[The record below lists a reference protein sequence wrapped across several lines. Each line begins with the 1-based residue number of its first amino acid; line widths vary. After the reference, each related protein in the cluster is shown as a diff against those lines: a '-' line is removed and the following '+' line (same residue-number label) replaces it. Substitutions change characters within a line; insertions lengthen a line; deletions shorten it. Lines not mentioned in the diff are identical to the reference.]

1 MNNFWMGLAYGMIG
15 LWAANIY
22 RYMKNRRKRKIQE
35 TKNKNC
41 TVKEKRK

>member
-22 RYMKNRRKRKIQE
+22 RYMKNRRKRKIQK
-35 TKNKNC
+35 TKNKNGDL
-41 TVKEKRK
+41 KRGEK